1 MGVGS
6 PPNPQRPTRRSEQ
19 IMMTTRIA
27 AIIAGATL
35 ALTGCGGDEA
45 TPAGESASG
54 ALEVE
59 AGDLF
64 FEPESLSAT
73 AGEIDFTL
81 VNTGAV
87 EHDLVIEEAGD
98 TEVVY
103 AAAGETATGSIEL
116 EAGTY
121 TYYCSIPGHRSTM
134 EGTLEVS

>member
-1 MGVGS
+1 
-6 PPNPQRPTRRSEQ
+6 
-19 IMMTTRIA
+19 MMSTRIA

-35 ALTGCGGDEA
+35 VLAGCGGGEEA
-45 TPAGESASG
+45 PAGESASG

-59 AGDLF
+59 AGDLY

-73 AGEIDFTL
+73 AGEIEFTL

-103 AAAGETATGSIEL
+103 VAAGETATGSIEL